1 MLTDMLLLRLSLFG
15 TYLQMTTNGD
25 VLKAKLRYKMH
36 KLRAGKNAEEWHV
49 FLNRSLKPGEAPW
62 APLGSTLWKVP
73 RYELEAGGDA
83 VPGFERR
90 SSV

>member
-1 MLTDMLLLRLSLFG
+1 
-15 TYLQMTTNGD
+15 MTTNGD

-36 KLRAGKNAEEWHV
+36 KLKMGKHADEWHI

-62 APLGSTLWKVP
+62 APLGSKLWKVP
-73 RYELEAGGDA
+73 KYELGYTQRSSEGSDSEGEQG
-83 VPGFERR
+83 PIGTERR

>member
-1 MLTDMLLLRLSLFG
+1 
-15 TYLQMTTNGD
+15 MTTNGD

-36 KLRAGKNAEEWHV
+36 KLKMGKHADQWHV
-49 FLNRSLKPGEAPW
+49 FLNKSLKPGEAPW

-73 RYELEAGGDA
+73 KYELTHAQGSDSEGEEGFIGG
-83 VPGFERR
+83 GGERR